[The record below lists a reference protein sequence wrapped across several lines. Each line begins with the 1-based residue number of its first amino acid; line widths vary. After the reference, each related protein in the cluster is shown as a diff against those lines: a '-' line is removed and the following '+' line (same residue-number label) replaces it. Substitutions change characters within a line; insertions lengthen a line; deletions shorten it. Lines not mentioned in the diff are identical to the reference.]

1 MRENKLRS
9 VWSIISLNGFL
20 PMKRSPLFL
29 VNTLTSPFSF
39 LFFLFVVGGP
49 SYLVYG
55 VSGGMVLTTLSIG
68 SSLQGDLTHYRTDLK
83 FQEMVVATP
92 VKAGTF
98 VVGLALS
105 ELVYSIPGMVV
116 FVILSFFY
124 AHYILFGGLVV
135 VATLI
140 LLWIFASALGFTL
153 ATYFADVRESFMVAP
168 IVSIFLSVVPPVYYP
183 ISRLP
188 QFLQYV
194 AFFAPTTWAARL
206 VQGAM
211 GIAPLT
217 AVDAVIDGAVLLAS
231 ALILFLVAWKKAQ
244 WRET

>member
-9 VWSIISLNGFL
+9 VWAIISLNGFL

-29 VNTLTSPFSF
+29 INTLTSPFSF
-39 LFFLFVVGGP
+39 LFFLLVVGG
-49 SYLVYG
+49 SGYLIYG

-68 SSLQGDLTHYRTDLK
+68 TSLQGDLTHYRADLK

-92 VKAGTF
+92 VKEGTF
-98 VVGLALS
+98 VAAMALS
-105 ELVYSIPGMVV
+105 ELVYSIPGMAV

-124 AHYILFGGLVV
+124 AHYILFGGVV
-135 VATLI
+135 ILASLI

-183 ISRLP
+183 ITRLP
-188 QFLQYV
+188 AYLQPIAYI
-194 AFFAPTTWAARL
+194 APTTWAARL

-211 GIAPLT
+211 GITPLT
-217 AVDAVIDGAVLLAS
+217 LPEALLDGGILLA
-231 ALILFLVAWKKAQ
+231 AAIILFLIAWKKAQ

>member
-1 MRENKLRS
+1 MRENKLRT
-9 VWSIISLNGFL
+9 VFSIISFNGLL

-39 LFFLFVVGGP
+39 LFFLLVVGG
-49 SYLVYG
+49 SGYLVYG

-92 VKAGTF
+92 VKSGTF
-98 VVGLALS
+98 VVGMALS

-116 FVILSFFY
+116 FVTLSFFY
-124 AHYILFGGLVV
+124 AHYILFGGLAVL
-135 VATLI
+135 AALI
-140 LLWIFASALGFTL
+140 LLWIFATALGFTL

-183 ISRLP
+183 MSRIPLV
-188 QFLQYV
+188 LQPLAYL
-194 AFFAPTTWAARL
+194 APTTWAAKL

-211 GIAPLT
+211 GITPLSLL
-217 AVDAVIDGAVLLAS
+217 DAIIDGAVLLAS
-231 ALILFLVAWKKAQ
+231 AIILFVIAWKKAQ
-244 WRET
+244 WRES